1 MNQRTIRRFLRTTN
15 GSSASPRFIAA
26 VADSACRPNRKPFS
40 AYPITLLLVVIAAFS
55 GASVAQEPGGPTAE
69 IGVSH
74 VPYNFTPYTIEYRL
88 GDNAGGQA
96 LLYRQSGGG
105 ANGGTIICCYQA
117 PRSAKTLE
125 ISWRYITGPYEGTP
139 SDVYHYKVTIPHP
152 IRIPNA
158 TALTVRF
165 YDKGRVA
172 VRFTPKPEM
181 SDFGNVGPDLPGT
194 GWIESIGAPVQ
205 KSEQKGG

>member
-1 MNQRTIRRFLRTTN
+1 MNQRTIGRLLRTTN
-15 GSSASPRFIAA
+15 ESLASPRL
-26 VADSACRPNRKPFS
+26 VAPVTDNACPQNRKPSS

-55 GASVAQEPGGPTAE
+55 GSSVAQEPGGPPAE

-88 GDNAGGQA
+88 GDTAGGQA

-105 ANGGTIICCYQA
+105 ANGGTVICCYKA

-125 ISWRYITGPYEGTP
+125 ISWRYVTGPYEGTP
-139 SDVYHYKVTIPHP
+139 FEVYHYRVTIPHP
-152 IRIPNA
+152 IRVPNA

-165 YDKGRVA
+165 YDEGRVA
-172 VRFTPKPEM
+172 VRFTPKPER
-181 SDFGNVGPDLPGT
+181 SDFGNVSPDLPGT
-194 GWIESIGAPVQ
+194 GWIESIGVPIQ
-205 KSEQKGG
+205 KNEQKGG